1 MLIKYIRSTIIV
13 ITQSI
18 LPILGLLICTPLLL
32 ESNALNTVR
41 HSLVRLNAWFLLFH
55 GLFYFF
61 LVLLWPKVVSRY
73 RAQNHLNAEQIKI
86 ALNIRWYLL
95 GIFLL
100 IDSLVLW
107 RSI

>member
-1 MLIKYIRSTIIV
+1 MLKKYIRSTIIV
-13 ITQSI
+13 IMQSI
-18 LPILGLLICTPLLL
+18 LPILALFIITPLLL
-32 ESNALNTVR
+32 QSNALNNV
-41 HSLVRLNAWFLLFH
+41 HKSLDGLNTWFLIFH

-61 LVLLWPKVVSRY
+61 LVLLWPKVVLRY